1 MASIAIGPEIRKC
14 EPRLGASDGFP
25 GQKPGLYKFAALRLI
40 STILDASR
48 KEVPYVYRYHL

>member
-1 MASIAIGPEIRKC
+1 MASIPVGPEIGKC
-14 EPRLGASDGFP
+14 EQRLGASDGFP
-25 GQKPGLYKFAALRLI
+25 GQKPGLHKLAALRLI